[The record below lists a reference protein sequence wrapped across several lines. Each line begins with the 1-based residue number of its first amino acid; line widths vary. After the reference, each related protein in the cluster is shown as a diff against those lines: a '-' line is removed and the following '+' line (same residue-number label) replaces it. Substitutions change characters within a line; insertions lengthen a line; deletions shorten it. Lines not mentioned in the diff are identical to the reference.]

1 MSIENLNA
9 NQRELAL
16 KMIEQAQS
24 EIGTDFDQGL
34 ISQLLDSVQQ
44 SADQNGKA
52 IRRKVLKII
61 ES

>member
-52 IRRKVLKII
+52 IRQKVLKII